1 MSALFRPPAPSL
13 PVSCSSSLMSVS
25 VSVADSSSSSGRG
38 PGERGSSLG
47 GVLDTAELRG
57 RRCSGGRGGALG
69 EMCCGLGGVLVEE
82 AVTSVDEGGGWCSLV
97 IF

>member
-1 MSALFRPPAPSL
+1 M
-13 PVSCSSSLMSVS
+13 
-25 VSVADSSSSSGRG
+25 
-38 PGERGSSLG
+38 G